1 MAVEA
6 KEPQLVDLDELL
18 DRLAS
23 RGVPQGSWLA
33 DIASARAS
41 LRQADGLLLR
51 MQDAIVRG
59 FAASDEIGV

>member
-23 RGVPQGSWLA
+23 RGVPQGSWLV
-33 DIASARAS
+33 DIARVRSG
-41 LRQADGLLLR
+41 LREADALLLK
-51 MQDAIVRG
+51 MQNAILG
-59 FAASDEIGV
+59 SLPNDEIGV